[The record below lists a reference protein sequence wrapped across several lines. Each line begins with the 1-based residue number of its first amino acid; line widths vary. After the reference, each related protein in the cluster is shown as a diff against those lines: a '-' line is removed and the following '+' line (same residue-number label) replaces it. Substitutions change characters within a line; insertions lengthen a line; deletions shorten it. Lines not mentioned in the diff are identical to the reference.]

1 MKPCTPVGTPAAST
15 HRWFDTP
22 NWHANCKS
30 CWISSSRNTVCVF
43 AIRKKGS
50 ELDLDVAIR
59 SLIDWRA
66 GSKPDPRI
74 LMRPHTDGRSIAV
87 LVLLD
92 LSQSLNDSVPG
103 TGQTQLALSQ
113 EAVTLLERL
122 TKLFLSLT
130 R

>member
-1 MKPCTPVGTPAAST
+1 
-15 HRWFDTP
+15 
-22 NWHANCKS
+22 
-30 CWISSSRNTVCVF
+30 
-43 AIRKKGS
+43 
-50 ELDLDVAIR
+50 
-59 SLIDWRA
+59 
-66 GSKPDPRI
+66 
-74 LMRPHTDGRSIAV
+74 MRPHTDGRSIAV